1 MPILIMLQ
9 NFHSAFPFSS
19 FQLTLVPL
27 KPISNFLMKTE
38 IDVCPNFKRETKD
51 NILLAFIAARLWK
64 NSTKRTKRLSSLKLK
79 TYLVFLKFCQIIEKM
94 SCLYTQIR
102 SKLSEITN
110 NYC

>member
-38 IDVCPNFKRETKD
+38 IDCPNIKRETRD

-64 NSTKRTKRLSSLKLK
+64 NSPKRTKRLSSLKLK
-79 TYLVFLKFCQIIEKM
+79 TYLVFFENLQNYRKNVM
-94 SCLYTQIR
+94 PLYTNPKQ
-102 SKLSEITN
+102 TFWD
-110 NYC
+110 Y